1 MAERYSSL
9 AADADV
15 SPGLLT
21 SEDEPQAGMDQ
32 PDVGNR
38 LLQLLDP
45 DDYALL
51 RPHLERVPLEVG
63 AELARAGDPIETVC
77 FLECAVAGFLDV
89 VDDERRLTVG
99 LVGREGCVGWPLL
112 LGYDRWP
119 YDVSVRAENGTALRI
134 EAGHL
139 AVAIE
144 RSIGLRTMLLRF
156 AGTFTAQMGRTI
168 VSNLIHSIEK
178 RTARWILLYQDRVH
192 SEEIMMTHEELGLML
207 GVRRSSVTDA
217 LHTLEGAG
225 FIRSLRGRV
234 IVRDR
239 PGLEALAA
247 ETYGFAEAEY
257 ARLIGPFVKQRA

>member
-1 MAERYSSL
+1 MVDIHSPFGDAGPVEILRRPTDGRPAGTDQSS
-9 AADADV
+9 
-15 SPGLLT
+15 
-21 SEDEPQAGMDQ
+21 
-32 PDVGNR
+32 VGNR

-45 DDYALL
+45 RDFALL
-51 RPHLERVPLEVG
+51 RPHLERVPLGVG
-63 AELARAGDPIETVC
+63 TELARAGEPIGTVC

-89 VDDERRLTVG
+89 VDSERRLTVG

-134 EAGHL
+134 A
-139 AVAIE
+139 APRFTAAIE
-144 RSIGLRTMLLRF
+144 ASAGLRTLMLRF

-168 VSNLIHSIEK
+168 VSNLIHSVEQ
-178 RTARWILLYQDRVH
+178 RAARWILLYQDRVRAA
-192 SEEIMMTHEELGLML
+192 EIMMTHEELSFML

-217 LHTLEGAG
+217 LHALEGG
-225 FIRSLRGRV
+225 GLIRNLRGRV

-239 PGLEALAA
+239 PRLEALAA

-257 ARLIGPFVKQRA
+257 GRLIGSLSG